1 MWPILDQKDLVD
13 TSICSLVSS
22 SDGGAAQLDIGFGG
36 VGLHFLV
43 GIRIGIT
50 RSIDDCICHG
60 MLKTKT
66 EKRKQRRK
74 RERRT
79 ERESEEKKMY
89 EIVRKITQ
97 KKRIENIPIIQ
108 KKKIAKKKMTF

>member
-79 ERESEEKKMY
+79 ERESEKKCN
-89 EIVRKITQ
+89 EIVRNIT
-97 KKRIENIPIIQ
+97 
-108 KKKIAKKKMTF
+108 KKKN

>member
-13 TSICSLVSS
+13 TSICSLVC

-50 RSIDDCICHG
+50 RSIDDCICYG